1 MNFVDDLLFLADG
14 VRFEALVPL
23 HPVGPHFIHL
33 IFLELS
39 GDAEPGHCV
48 DIGVEIATVFQVGE
62 LGIED
67 LYYLFLLG
75 LYLGQFAVANT

>member
-1 MNFVDDLLFLADG
+1 MDDLLFLADG

-33 IFLELS
+33 ILLELS

-48 DIGVEIATVFQVGE
+48 DVGVEIATVFQVRE
-62 LGIED
+62 LGIEYLD
-67 LYYLFLLG
+67 DLFLLG
-75 LYLGQFAVANT
+75 LDLGQFAVANT